1 MCMVHLKNPV
11 QIANTTYIE
20 EKKIKNYLPTK
31 LSICSSSPSAS
42 PLSRSSATI
51 MKSLSGNSNCSL
63 FCMWAKCWFRV
74 CSTRLTHRLK
84 TGSQYGR
91 KPSCSAV
98 ATEER
103 HSNKGNRSLSSSLS
117 ALHFCNEVNNSDI
130 VFCVIFQKV
139 WKILN
144 KSPLLVNLQCKLTGP
159 INI

>member
-1 MCMVHLKNPV
+1 MTCYYYDISSQIFFVRFFGESRKSTDLQPIPLKCKK
-11 QIANTTYIE
+11 
-20 EKKIKNYLPTK
+20 KKIKNYLPTK
-31 LSICSSSPSAS
+31 LSMCSSSPSAS

-117 ALHFCNEVNNSDI
+117 AFHFCN
-130 VFCVIFQKV
+130 
-139 WKILN
+139 KI
-144 KSPLLVNLQCKLTGP
+144 K
-159 INI
+159 

>member
-1 MCMVHLKNPV
+1 MVHLNKNPV

-31 LSICSSSPSAS
+31 LSMCSSSPSAS

-117 ALHFCNEVNNSDI
+117 AFHFCNEVNNLI
-130 VFCVIFQKV
+130 QFH
-139 WKILN
+139 
-144 KSPLLVNLQCKLTGP
+144 LLKCLK
-159 INI
+159 NIE

>member
-1 MCMVHLKNPV
+1 MTNKIASKPLNLKKLIKE
-11 QIANTTYIE
+11 IANAYRVEILN
-20 EKKIKNYLPTK
+20 NYLPTK
-31 LSICSSSPSAS
+31 LSMCSSSPSAS

-117 ALHFCNEVNNSDI
+117 AFHFCN
-130 VFCVIFQKV
+130 KV
-139 WKILN
+139 SNHI
-144 KSPLLVNLQCKLTGP
+144 
-159 INI
+159 

>member
-117 ALHFCNEVNNSDI
+117 AFHFCNEV
-130 VFCVIFQKV
+130 K
-139 WKILN
+139 KIRYSFLCN
-144 KSPLLVNLQCKLTGP
+144 LLKSLK
-159 INI
+159 NIE

>member
-1 MCMVHLKNPV
+1 MTNKIASKPLNLKKLIKE
-11 QIANTTYIE
+11 IANAYRVEILN
-20 EKKIKNYLPTK
+20 NYLPTK
-31 LSICSSSPSAS
+31 LSMCSSSPSAS

-117 ALHFCNEVNNSDI
+117 AFHFCNEVNNLI
-130 VFCVIFQKV
+130 
-139 WKILN
+139 
-144 KSPLLVNLQCKLTGP
+144 
-159 INI
+159 